1 MSYLN
6 FKSEYDRFPKTKIKN
21 HKAFCGYEEIYHEL
35 KSKMNNNSVVV
46 FDYYPGVDEKEV
58 YVNWF
63 KSQGQI
69 SDSSC

>member
-46 FDYYPGVDEKEV
+46 FDYYPGVDE
-58 YVNWF
+58 
-63 KSQGQI
+63 
-69 SDSSC
+69 